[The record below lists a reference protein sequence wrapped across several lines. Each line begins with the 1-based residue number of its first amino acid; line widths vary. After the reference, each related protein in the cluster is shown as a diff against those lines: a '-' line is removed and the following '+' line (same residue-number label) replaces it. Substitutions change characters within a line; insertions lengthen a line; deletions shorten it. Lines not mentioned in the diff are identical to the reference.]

1 MIRQNIFESPKKPY
15 IAPPSPYYD
24 RSDKTQLYVWGLND
38 SDQILKREGRIL
50 TPTQSKQISQME
62 IKDVQMSSK
71 GTIILNKTGIVS
83 IIGDLAPKPATAN
96 GSEIRTITAGVGF
109 VAISTHCTGRHWL
122 GLDRLGRVWSCD
134 ASTNEIR
141 QIPNIHGII
150 DISAG
155 YEYSLALDR
164 DGKVYGWGNNKNY
177 RVDPKAGF
185 QNDASMTMVFRR
197 RQFDWPSPSPV
208 KHQFAN
214 PSKQEEIQITDPV
227 EISDLSGLSVIKVIA
242 GSLGGASHILT
253 EDGSVYGWG
262 KTSDYQLG
270 IQSEDIL
277 TRQKIEI
284 DGKVVQLSSGAEFTA
299 ALDDKGTIW
308 TWGRKHSGRLGNSN
322 HAGAPRKIE
331 IPESC
336 QEGGVT
342 TFIDVKCGALHC
354 IAYDA
359 SGQLWSWGD
368 NSHGQL
374 GQEQSII
381 KTPQIIGRQLFN
393 IAGIS
398 SGSGHCGY
406 WTAQFCRRKS
416 NIQFITNSYQTN
428 PVPQFG
434 HYRLHTSTSVCS
446 RDDPQN
452 NSKEDSKER
461 NYIFQLEIQGLGSP
475 YGRWQS
481 DD

>member
-1 MIRQNIFESPKKPY
+1 MIF
-15 IAPPSPYYD
+15 
-24 RSDKTQLYVWGLND
+24 
-38 SDQILKREGRIL
+38 
-50 TPTQSKQISQME
+50 
-62 IKDVQMSSK
+62 KDH
-71 GTIILNKTGIVS
+71 
-83 IIGDLAPKPATAN
+83 
-96 GSEIRTITAGVGF
+96 R
-109 VAISTHCTGRHWL
+109 
-122 GLDRLGRVWSCD
+122 
-134 ASTNEIR
+134 
-141 QIPNIHGII
+141 
-150 DISAG
+150 
-155 YEYSLALDR
+155 
-164 DGKVYGWGNNKNY
+164 
-177 RVDPKAGF
+177 
-185 QNDASMTMVFRR
+185 
-197 RQFDWPSPSPV
+197 FDWLTASSYE
-208 KHQFAN
+208 HQSEN
-214 PSKQEEIQITDPV
+214 LSKQEELQINEPV
-227 EISDLSGLSVIKVIA
+227 EITDLSGLSVIRVIA

-253 EDGSVYGWG
+253 ENGYVYGWG

-284 DGKVVQLSSGAEFTA
+284 DGKVVKLSSGAEFTA
-299 ALDDKGTIW
+299 ALDDNGTIW
-308 TWGRKHSGRLGNSN
+308 TWGRKHSGRLGNSS
-322 HAGAPRKIE
+322 HSGAPRKIE
-331 IPESC
+331 ISDSW
-336 QEGGVT
+336 QEGSVT
-342 TFIDVKCGALHC
+342 TFTDVKCGALHC

-461 NYIFQLEIQGLGSP
+461 NYIFQLEIKDIKEAIQSYIYNSITYQFIYHKIKSGELFYSKLALDMAKKIYFKRIKSHQNQRRVLIGRLGSELLLV
-475 YGRWQS
+475 S
-481 DD
+481 L

>member
-1 MIRQNIFESPKKPY
+1 MP
-15 IAPPSPYYD
+15 D
-24 RSDKTQLYVWGLND
+24 DLN
-38 SDQILKREGRIL
+38 
-50 TPTQSKQISQME
+50 
-62 IKDVQMSSK
+62 
-71 GTIILNKTGIVS
+71 
-83 IIGDLAPKPATAN
+83 
-96 GSEIRTITAGVGF
+96 
-109 VAISTHCTGRHWL
+109 
-122 GLDRLGRVWSCD
+122 
-134 ASTNEIR
+134 
-141 QIPNIHGII
+141 
-150 DISAG
+150 
-155 YEYSLALDR
+155 
-164 DGKVYGWGNNKNY
+164 
-177 RVDPKAGF
+177 
-185 QNDASMTMVFRR
+185 
-197 RQFDWPSPSPV
+197 
-208 KHQFAN
+208 
-214 PSKQEEIQITDPV
+214 
-227 EISDLSGLSVIKVIA
+227 GLSITRVIA

-253 EDGSVYGWG
+253 EDGSIYGWG

-270 IQSEDIL
+270 IQSENIL

-284 DGKVVQLSSGAEFTA
+284 DGTAVKLSSGAEFTA
-299 ALDDKGTIW
+299 ALDGKGTIW

-322 HAGAPRKIE
+322 HTGAPRKIE
-331 IPESC
+331 IPDSW

-342 TFIDVKCGALHC
+342 SFTDVKCGALHC
-354 IAYDA
+354 IAYDS

-461 NYIFQLEIQGLGSP
+461 NYIFRLEIEGLGFTSGPCTGNLPPAKGNSP
-475 YGRWQS
+475 
-481 DD
+481 